1 MELGLATFYKMCIRK
16 CTLIH
21 TCTLKSLTAC
31 YLFCLHIKVCYHSK
45 ILLYSMVIFVKLTDE
60 DFVDLALFFFKF
72 ILLLSEEERN
82 IETIAG
88 SYGF

>member
-1 MELGLATFYKMCIRK
+1 
-16 CTLIH
+16 
-21 TCTLKSLTAC
+21 
-31 YLFCLHIKVCYHSK
+31 
-45 ILLYSMVIFVKLTDE
+45 MVIFVKLTDE